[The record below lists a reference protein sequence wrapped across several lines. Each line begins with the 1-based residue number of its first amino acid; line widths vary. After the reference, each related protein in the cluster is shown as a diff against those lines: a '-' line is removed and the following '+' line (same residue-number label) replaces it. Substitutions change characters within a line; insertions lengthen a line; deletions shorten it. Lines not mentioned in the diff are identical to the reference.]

1 VGLFIKSKPKFN
13 TFAKNIDEKMEE
25 LLKKF
30 ENKKPE
36 IVFEWKDE
44 KTDAEGWIV
53 INSLRGGA
61 AAGGTR
67 MRIGVTKDEVLALA
81 KTMEVKFTVAGP
93 PIGGGKSGI
102 NFDPRDPRKKEVLK
116 RWYAAAKPL
125 LKTYYGTGGDMNV
138 DEVHEV
144 IPMCEEQGISFP
156 LEGIVNGHLR
166 RDEKGKMKIIN
177 QLKEGVPL
185 IVREESLTPNPN
197 NNYSVG
203 DLITGYGVSE
213 TILHY
218 YTIYG
223 GQVKGKRV
231 IIQGWGNVA
240 GAAAYYLAQAGAVI
254 VGIIDKAGGVVKSEG
269 YSFKEIQS
277 FLENRSSNFLETEDM
292 LSFKQANENI
302 WSVGAEI
309 FVPAAASRLLTQAQL
324 DAMVDNG
331 LEVISSGANVPFA
344 DKEIFFGPIS
354 KSADERVSV
363 LPDFI
368 ANCGMARVFAYLM
381 EDNVEMTDKA
391 IFSDTS
397 NCIKN
402 ALTKSHAIN
411 NSKTNISKTAI
422 EIALK
427 QLV

>member
-1 VGLFIKSKPKFN
+1 M
-13 TFAKNIDEKMEE
+13 EK
-25 LLKKF
+25 LLKRF
-30 ENKKPE
+30 EDKKPE
-36 IVFEWKDE
+36 VVFEWKDE
-44 KTDAEGWIV
+44 LTDAEGWIV

-102 NFDPRDPRKKEVLK
+102 NFDPRDPRKKEVLQ

-144 IPMCEEQGISFP
+144 MPICKENDILFP
-156 LEGIVNGHLR
+156 LEGIVRGHHKKEE
-166 RDEKGKMKIIN
+166 DGTMKIIN
-177 QLKEGVPL
+177 QLSEGVPL
-185 IVREESLTPNPN
+185 IVRKEELTPDPN
-197 NNYSVG
+197 KDYSVG

-213 TILHY
+213 AIVHY
-218 YTIYG
+218 YNIYG
-223 GQVKGKRV
+223 GELKGKRV
-231 IIQGWGNVA
+231 IVQGWGNVA
-240 GAAAYYLAQAGAVI
+240 GSAAYYLSQEGAIV
-254 VGIIDKAGGVVKSEG
+254 VGIIDKVGGVINSDGFTFDEIKS
-269 YSFKEIQS
+269 
-277 FLENRSSNFLETEDM
+277 LLNNRTSNFLSSEKM
-292 LSFKQANENI
+292 MSFEEVNEKI

-309 FVPAAASRLLTQAQL
+309 FVPAAASRLLSQNQL
-324 DAMVDNG
+324 DQMVENR

-381 EDNVEMTDKA
+381 GDNIEMTDTA

-397 NCIKN
+397 NRIKD
-402 ALTKSHAIN
+402 ALQNSYNLNKS
-411 NSKTNISKTAI
+411 KQNISKTAM

-427 QLV
+427 QLI

>member
-1 VGLFIKSKPKFN
+1 
-13 TFAKNIDEKMEE
+13 MEE

-30 ENKKPE
+30 EDKEPE

-67 MRIGVTKDEVLALA
+67 MRVGVTKDEVLALA

-144 IPMCEEQGISFP
+144 IPMCEEQGILFP
-156 LEGIVNGHLR
+156 LEGIVNGHHR

-177 QLKEGVPL
+177 QLKVGVPL
-185 IVREESLTPNPN
+185 IVREASLTPNTDKD
-197 NNYSVG
+197 YSVG

-218 YTIYG
+218 YNIYG
-223 GQVKGKRV
+223 GEIKGKRV

-240 GAAAYYLAQAGAVI
+240 GAAAYYLAQAGATI
-254 VGIIDKAGGVVKSEG
+254 VGIIDKVGGLVKPEG
-269 YSFKEIQS
+269 YSFEEIKS
-277 FLENRSSNFLETEDM
+277 LLEDRSSNFLETENM
-292 LSFKQANENI
+292 LTFKQANEKI

-324 DAMVDNG
+324 DAMIDNG

-381 EDNVEMTDKA
+381 ENNVEITDIA
-391 IFSDTS
+391 IFADTS
-397 NCIKN
+397 DCIKN
-402 ALTKSHAIN
+402 ALIKSHSIN
-411 NSKTNISKTAI
+411 NSKTNLSKTAF

>member
-1 VGLFIKSKPKFN
+1 
-13 TFAKNIDEKMEE
+13 MEE

-30 ENKKPE
+30 EDKKPE
-36 IVFEWKDE
+36 VVFEWKDE
-44 KTDAEGWIV
+44 HTDAEGWIV

-67 MRIGVTKDEVLALA
+67 MRIGVTRDEVLALA

-102 NFDPRDPRKKEVLK
+102 NFDPRDPRKKEVLQ

-144 IPMCEEQGISFP
+144 MPMCEEQGILFP
-156 LEGIVNGHLR
+156 LEGIVNGHHR
-166 RDEKGKMKIIN
+166 KDEVGKMKIIN
-177 QLKEGVPL
+177 QLKIGVPL
-185 IVREESLTPNPN
+185 IVKDSSLTPDPTK
-197 NNYSVG
+197 NYSVG

-213 TILHY
+213 AILHY
-218 YTIYG
+218 YNIYG
-223 GQVKGKRV
+223 GEVKGKKV

-240 GAAAYYLAQAGAVI
+240 GAAAYYLAQAGAII
-254 VGIIDKAGGVVKSEG
+254 VGIIDKVGGVINTEGFTFNEIKSLL
-269 YSFKEIQS
+269 I
-277 FLENRSSNFLETEDM
+277 NRTSNFLEIDNM
-292 LSFKQANENI
+292 MSFDEVNEKI
-302 WSVGAEI
+302 WSIGAEI
-309 FVPAAASRLLTQAQL
+309 FVPAASSRLLSQSQL
-324 DAMVDNG
+324 DQMIDNG

-354 KSADERVSV
+354 KSADQRVSV

-381 EDNVEMTDKA
+381 EDKVEMTDKA
-391 IFSDTS
+391 IFQDTS
-397 NCIKN
+397 KIIGD
-402 ALTKSHAIN
+402 ALQDSYNIN
-411 NSKTNISKTAI
+411 NSKQNISKTAM

>member
-1 VGLFIKSKPKFN
+1 
-13 TFAKNIDEKMEE
+13 MEE

-30 ENKKPE
+30 EDKKPE

-67 MRIGVTKDEVLALA
+67 MRVGVTKDEVLALA

-102 NFDPRDPRKKEVLK
+102 NFDPSDPRKKEVLR

-144 IPMCEEQGISFP
+144 MPMCEEQGILFP
-156 LEGIVNGHLR
+156 LEGIVNGHHR
-166 RDEKGKMKIIN
+166 RDEQGKMKIIN
-177 QLKEGVPL
+177 QLKVGVPL
-185 IVREESLTPNPN
+185 IVRDKSLTPNPN
-197 NNYSVG
+197 KDYSVG

-218 YTIYG
+218 YNIYG
-223 GQVKGKRV
+223 GDVKGKRV

-240 GAAAYYLAQAGAVI
+240 GAAAYYLAQAGAII
-254 VGIIDKAGGVVKSEG
+254 VGIIDKAGGIVKSEG
-269 YSFKEIQS
+269 YSFEEVKS
-277 FLENRSSNFLETEDM
+277 LLENRSSNFLETENM
-292 LSFKQANENI
+292 LSFEDANEKI
-302 WSVGAEI
+302 WNVGAEI
-309 FVPAAASRLLTQAQL
+309 FVPAAASRLLTQTQL
-324 DAMVDNG
+324 DSMIDNG

-391 IFSDTS
+391 IFADTS
-397 NCIKN
+397 DCIKN
-402 ALTKSHAIN
+402 ALIKSHSIN
-411 NSKTNISKTAI
+411 KSKTNISKTAF

>member
-1 VGLFIKSKPKFN
+1 
-13 TFAKNIDEKMEE
+13 MEE
-25 LLKKF
+25 LLKTF
-30 ENKKPE
+30 EDKKPV

-144 IPMCEEQGISFP
+144 IPMCEEQGILFP
-156 LEGIVNGHLR
+156 LEGILNGHHR

-177 QLKEGVPL
+177 QLKIGVPL
-185 IVREESLTPNPN
+185 IVEEESLTPNPN
-197 NNYSVG
+197 KNYSVG

-213 TILHY
+213 TIIHY
-218 YTIYG
+218 YNIYG
-223 GQVKGKRV
+223 GEVKGKRV

-240 GAAAYYLAQAGAVI
+240 GAAAYYLAQAGAII
-254 VGIIDKAGGVVKSEG
+254 VGIIDKNGGVVKAEG
-269 YSFKEIQS
+269 YSFQEIQS
-277 FLENRSSNFLETEDM
+277 FLEKRTSNFLETEDM
-292 LSFKQANENI
+292 LSFKQANEKI
-302 WSVGAEI
+302 WNVGAEI
-309 FVPAAASRLLTQAQL
+309 FVPAAASRLLTQNQL
-324 DAMVDNG
+324 DAMINNG

-391 IFSDTS
+391 IFADTS
-397 NCIKN
+397 DCIKN
-402 ALTKSHAIN
+402 ALILHRQLHRNCIDFT
-411 NSKTNISKTAI
+411 
-422 EIALK
+422 LK
-427 QLV
+427 LH

>member
-1 VGLFIKSKPKFN
+1 ML
-13 TFAKNIDEKMEE
+13 E

-30 ENKKPE
+30 EDKKPE
-36 IVFEWKDE
+36 VVFEWKDE
-44 KTDAEGWIV
+44 HTNAEGWIV

-67 MRIGVTKDEVLALA
+67 MRIGVTRDEVLALA

-102 NFDPRDPRKKEVLK
+102 NFDPRDPRKKEVLQ

-144 IPMCEEQGISFP
+144 IPMCEEQGILFP
-156 LEGIVNGHLR
+156 LEGIVNGHHR
-166 RDEKGKMKIIN
+166 KDEKEKMKIIN
-177 QLKEGVPL
+177 QLKAGVPL
-185 IVREESLTPNPN
+185 IVKETNLTPDPSKD
-197 NNYSVG
+197 YSVG

-213 TILHY
+213 AILHFY
-218 YTIYG
+218 NIYG
-223 GQVKGKRV
+223 GEVNGKRV

-240 GAAAYYLAQAGAVI
+240 GAAAYYLAQAGAII
-254 VGIIDKAGGVVKSEG
+254 VGIIDIVGGVINTEG
-269 YSFKEIQS
+269 YSFSEIKD
-277 FLENRSSNFLETEDM
+277 LLTYRTSNFLETENM
-292 LSFKQANENI
+292 ISFEEVNKKI

-309 FVPAAASRLLTQAQL
+309 FVPAAASRLLSQSQL
-324 DAMVDNG
+324 DQMIDGG

-381 EDNVEMTDKA
+381 EDNIEMTDIA
-391 IFSDTS
+391 IFKDTS
-397 NCIKN
+397 DRIGK
-402 ALTKSHAIN
+402 ALQDSYNIN
-411 NSKTNISKTAI
+411 SSKQNISKTAF

>member
-1 VGLFIKSKPKFN
+1 
-13 TFAKNIDEKMEE
+13 MEE

-30 ENKKPE
+30 EDKKPE
-36 IVFEWKDE
+36 VVFEWKDE

-67 MRIGVTKDEVLALA
+67 MRVGVTKDEVLALA

-102 NFDPRDPRKKEVLK
+102 NFDPRDPRKQEVLR

-144 IPMCEEQGISFP
+144 MPMCAEQGILFP
-156 LEGIVNGHLR
+156 LEGIVNGHHR
-166 RDEKGKMKIIN
+166 RDEEGKMKIIN

-185 IVREESLTPNPN
+185 IVKDENLTPNPN
-197 NNYSVG
+197 KDYSVG

-218 YTIYG
+218 YNIYG
-223 GQVKGKRV
+223 GDVKGKRV

-240 GAAAYYLAQAGAVI
+240 GAAAYYLAQAGAII
-254 VGIIDKAGGVVKSEG
+254 VGIIDKVGGVVNPDG
-269 YSFKEIQS
+269 YSFEEVKS
-277 FLENRSSNFLETEDM
+277 LLEDRTSNFLEADNM
-292 LSFKQANENI
+292 LSFEVANKKV

-309 FVPAAASRLLTQAQL
+309 FVPAAASRLLSQKQL
-324 DAMVDNG
+324 DTMIDNG

-381 EDNVEMTDKA
+381 EDKIEMTDKA
-391 IFSDTS
+391 IFADTS

-402 ALTKSHAIN
+402 ALIKSHAIN
-411 NSKTNISKTAI
+411 NSKTDISKTAF

>member
-1 VGLFIKSKPKFN
+1 
-13 TFAKNIDEKMEE
+13 MEE

-30 ENKKPE
+30 EDKKPE
-36 IVFEWKDE
+36 VVFQWKDAE
-44 KTDAEGWIV
+44 NDAEGWIV

-67 MRIGVTKDEVLALA
+67 MRIGVTQEEVLALA

-102 NFDPRDPRKKEVLK
+102 NFDPKDPRKKGVLR
-116 RWYAAAKPL
+116 RWYAATKPL

-138 DEVHEV
+138 DEVDEV
-144 IPMCEEQGISFP
+144 MPMCEENGILFP
-156 LEGIVNGHLR
+156 LEGVVNGYFKK
-166 RDEKGKMKIIN
+166 DEVGKMKIIN

-185 IVREESLTPNPN
+185 IVRDEKLTPNPN
-197 NNYSVG
+197 KDYSVG

-213 TILHY
+213 AILHY
-218 YTIYG
+218 YNIYG
-223 GQVKGKRV
+223 GKVEGKEV

-240 GAAAYYLAQAGAVI
+240 GAAAYYLAQAGAII
-254 VGIIDKAGGVVKSEG
+254 VGIIDKNGGVINKNG
-269 YSFKEIQS
+269 YSFDEIKS
-277 FLENRSSNFLETEDM
+277 LLEKRSSNFLEAENI
-292 LSFKQANENI
+292 LSFEEVNKEI
-302 WSVGAEI
+302 WYVGAEI

-324 DAMVDNG
+324 DTMVDNG
-331 LEVISSGANVPFA
+331 LEVISAGANVPFA

-381 EDNVEMTDKA
+381 QDKIEMTDTA
-391 IFSDTS
+391 IFADTS
-397 NCIKN
+397 ETIKN
-402 ALTKSHAIN
+402 ALIKSHAVN
-411 NSKTNISKTAI
+411 NSKTHISKTTF

-427 QLV
+427 QLI

>member
-1 VGLFIKSKPKFN
+1 
-13 TFAKNIDEKMEE
+13 MEE

-30 ENKKPE
+30 EDKKPE

-67 MRIGVTKDEVLALA
+67 MRMGVTKDEVLALA

-102 NFDPRDPRKKEVLK
+102 NFDPRDPRKKEVLQ

-144 IPMCEEQGISFP
+144 IPMCEEQGILFP
-156 LEGIVNGHLR
+156 LEGIVNGHHR

-177 QLKEGVPL
+177 QLKIGVPL
-185 IVREESLTPNPN
+185 IVKEESLTPNPN
-197 NNYSVG
+197 KNYSVG
-203 DLITGYGVSE
+203 DLITGFGVSE
-213 TILHY
+213 TIIHY
-218 YTIYG
+218 YNIYG
-223 GQVKGKRV
+223 GEVKGKRV

-240 GAAAYYLAQAGAVI
+240 GAAAYYLAQAGAII
-254 VGIIDKAGGVVKSEG
+254 VGIIDKAGGVVKAEG
-269 YSFKEIQS
+269 YSFQEIQS
-277 FLENRSSNFLETEDM
+277 FLEKRTSNFLETEDM
-292 LSFKQANENI
+292 LSFKQANEKI
-302 WSVGAEI
+302 WNVGAEI
-309 FVPAAASRLLTQAQL
+309 FVPAAASRLLTQSQL
-324 DAMVDNG
+324 DAMVING

-381 EDNVEMTDKA
+381 EDNIEMTDKA
-391 IFSDTS
+391 IFADTS
-397 NCIKN
+397 ECIKN
-402 ALTKSHAIN
+402 ALIKSHSIN
-411 NSKTNISKTAI
+411 DSKTNISKTAI

>member
-1 VGLFIKSKPKFN
+1 
-13 TFAKNIDEKMEE
+13 MEE

-30 ENKKPE
+30 EDKKPE

-67 MRIGVTKDEVLALA
+67 MRVGVTKDEVLALA

-102 NFDPRDPRKKEVLK
+102 NFDPSDPRKKEVLR

-144 IPMCEEQGISFP
+144 IPMCKEQGILFP
-156 LEGIVNGHLR
+156 LEGIVNGHHR
-166 RDEKGKMKIIN
+166 RDEEGKMKIIN
-177 QLKEGVPL
+177 QLQVGVPL
-185 IVREESLTPNPN
+185 IVREENLTPNPKKD
-197 NNYSVG
+197 YSVG

-218 YTIYG
+218 YNIYG
-223 GQVKGKRV
+223 GEVKGKRV

-240 GAAAYYLAQAGAVI
+240 GAAAYYLAQAGAII
-254 VGIIDKAGGVVKSEG
+254 VGIIDKAGGIVKSEG
-269 YSFKEIQS
+269 SSFEEVKS
-277 FLENRSSNFLETEDM
+277 LLENRSSNFLETENM
-292 LSFKQANENI
+292 LSFEDANEKI
-302 WSVGAEI
+302 WNVGAEI
-309 FVPAAASRLLTQAQL
+309 FVPAAASRLLTQTQL
-324 DAMVDNG
+324 DSMIDNG

-391 IFSDTS
+391 IFADTS

-402 ALTKSHAIN
+402 ALIKSHSIN
-411 NSKTNISKTAI
+411 KSKTNISKTAF

>member
-1 VGLFIKSKPKFN
+1 
-13 TFAKNIDEKMEE
+13 MEE

-30 ENKKPE
+30 EDKKPE

-67 MRIGVTKDEVLALA
+67 MRVGVTKDEVLALA

-144 IPMCEEQGISFP
+144 IPMCEEQGILFP
-156 LEGIVNGHLR
+156 LEGIVNGHHR
-166 RDEKGKMKIIN
+166 RDEEGKMKIIN
-177 QLKEGVPL
+177 QLKVGVPL
-185 IVREESLTPNPN
+185 IVRQESLTPNPN
-197 NNYSVG
+197 KDYSVG

-218 YTIYG
+218 YNIYG
-223 GQVKGKRV
+223 GDIKGKRV

-240 GAAAYYLAQAGAVI
+240 GAAAYYLAQAGAII
-254 VGIIDKAGGVVKSEG
+254 VGIIDKAGGLVKPEG
-269 YSFKEIQS
+269 YSFEKIES
-277 FLENRSSNFLETEDM
+277 LLENRSSNFLETEDM
-292 LSFKQANENI
+292 LTFEQANEKI

-391 IFSDTS
+391 IFADTS
-397 NCIKN
+397 DCIKN
-402 ALTKSHAIN
+402 ALIKSHSVN
-411 NSKTNISKTAI
+411 NSKINISKTAF

>member
-1 VGLFIKSKPKFN
+1 ML
-13 TFAKNIDEKMEE
+13 E

-30 ENKKPE
+30 EDKKPE
-36 IVFEWKDE
+36 VVFEWKDE
-44 KTDAEGWIV
+44 HTNAEGWIV

-67 MRIGVTKDEVLALA
+67 MRVGVTRNEVLALA

-102 NFDPRDPRKKEVLK
+102 NFDPRDPRKKEVLQ

-144 IPMCEEQGISFP
+144 IPMCEEQGILFP
-156 LEGIVNGHLR
+156 LEGIVNGHHR
-166 RDEKGKMKIIN
+166 KDEKGKMKIIN
-177 QLKEGVPL
+177 QLKDGVPL
-185 IVREESLTPNPN
+185 IVKETNLTPDPN
-197 NNYSVG
+197 KDYSVG

-213 TILHY
+213 AILHY
-218 YTIYG
+218 YNIYG
-223 GQVKGKRV
+223 GEVKGKRV
-231 IIQGWGNVA
+231 IVQGWGNVA
-240 GAAAYYLAQAGAVI
+240 GAAAYYLSQAGAII
-254 VGIIDKAGGVVKSEG
+254 VGIIDIGGGVINTEGFSFSEI
-269 YSFKEIQS
+269 KD
-277 FLENRSSNFLETEDM
+277 LLTNRTSNFLEAENM
-292 LSFKQANENI
+292 MSFEEVNKKI

-309 FVPAAASRLLTQAQL
+309 FVPAAASRLISQSQL
-324 DAMVDNG
+324 NQMIDGG

-381 EDNVEMTDKA
+381 EDNIEITDVA
-391 IFSDTS
+391 IFKDTS
-397 NCIKN
+397 DRIGK
-402 ALTKSHAIN
+402 ALQDSYNN
-411 NSKTNISKTAI
+411 NSSKQNISKTAF

>member
-1 VGLFIKSKPKFN
+1 
-13 TFAKNIDEKMEE
+13 MEE

-30 ENKKPE
+30 EEKKPE

-67 MRIGVTKDEVLALA
+67 MRVGVTKDEVLALA

-102 NFDPRDPRKKEVLK
+102 NFDPSDPRKKEVLR

-144 IPMCEEQGISFP
+144 MPMCEEQGILFP
-156 LEGIVNGHLR
+156 LEGIVNGHHR

-177 QLKEGVPL
+177 QLREGVPL
-185 IVREESLTPNPN
+185 IVKDKSLTPNPN
-197 NNYSVG
+197 KDYSVG

-218 YTIYG
+218 YNIYG

-240 GAAAYYLAQAGAVI
+240 GAAAYYLAQAGAII
-254 VGIIDKAGGVVKSEG
+254 VGIIDKAGGIVKSEG
-269 YSFKEIQS
+269 YSFEQIKS
-277 FLENRSSNFLETEDM
+277 LLENRSSNFLETENM
-292 LSFKQANENI
+292 LSFEDANEKI
-302 WSVGAEI
+302 WNVGAEI
-309 FVPAAASRLLTQAQL
+309 FVPAAASRLLTQTQL
-324 DAMVDNG
+324 DFMIENG

-381 EDNVEMTDKA
+381 ENNVEMTDKA
-391 IFSDTS
+391 IFADTS
-397 NCIKN
+397 DCIKN
-402 ALTKSHAIN
+402 ALIKSHSIN
-411 NSKTNISKTAI
+411 NSKTNISKTAF